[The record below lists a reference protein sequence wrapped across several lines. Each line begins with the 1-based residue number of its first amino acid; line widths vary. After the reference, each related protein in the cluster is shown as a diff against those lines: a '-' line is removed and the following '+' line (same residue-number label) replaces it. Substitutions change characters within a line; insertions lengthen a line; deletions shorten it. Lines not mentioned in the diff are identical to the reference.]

1 MNNGEA
7 YKRRVVTMD
16 ALNARNRH
24 RKMLRRIFYG
34 VVFLVVC
41 MIFTAVCFGVF
52 FRVDNIVFEGITRYT
67 AEEVSE
73 LRPFSNGDN

>member
-34 VVFLVVC
+34 VVFSGRMHDIYGGVLRR
-41 MIFTAVCFGVF
+41 IFPC
-52 FRVDNIVFEGITRYT
+52 
-67 AEEVSE
+67 
-73 LRPFSNGDN
+73 